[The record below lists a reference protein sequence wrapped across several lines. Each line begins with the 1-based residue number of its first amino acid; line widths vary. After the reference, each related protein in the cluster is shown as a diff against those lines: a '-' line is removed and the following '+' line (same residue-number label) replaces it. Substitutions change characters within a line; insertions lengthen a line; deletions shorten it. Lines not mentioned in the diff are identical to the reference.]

1 MKLEDLVKGFE
12 AAGLG
17 EKEARAYVAL
27 ARLGTSGAA
36 QVAEAA
42 DLKRP
47 DAYRVLEDLQAR
59 GLVDATVERPKRF
72 TAVPGDRAVAV
83 LRGER
88 EAALAAVD
96 RQKDSLLAG
105 LAKVG
110 KPVEEGGDLRFKI
123 LQDERQLV
131 GQAARAVD
139 GAKKEV
145 LYAASSRGLR
155 LLEEDDVRAALDRAR
170 SRGVRVRVVADVE
183 AANRDVAEGLAKV
196 ADVRHAPVPR
206 GLRFLV
212 VDDGLLAFVTADP
225 LPASGAKE
233 TALWLGA
240 SDLVNS
246 ERTHFAALWKEG
258 VPLAE
263 RVEELATGRA
273 PEGADI
279 VRGRVYR
286 VEKLKEMA
294 FRAAKTFDLALD
306 DEVPSALARVLTD
319 RAKDGLKVRLLLPPK
334 AAAPKG
340 CDARPWPE
348 APPAPFAVVD
358 GRELLL
364 VLGTSTKGRKAD
376 TSDPGERAV
385 WSGLGA
391 AAKGFADAFQAM
403 WTHAG

>member
-1 MKLEDLVKGFE
+1 MKVDDLVKGFE
-12 AAGLG
+12 AAGLA

-27 ARLGTSGAA
+27 VRLGASGAA

-59 GLVDATVERPKRF
+59 GLVEATVERPKRF
-72 TAVPGDRAVAV
+72 NAVPGERALAI
-83 LRGER
+83 LRAER
-88 EAALAAVD
+88 ESALAAHD
-96 RQKDSLLAG
+96 RQKDAILAG
-105 LAKVG
+105 LSKVG
-110 KPVEEGGDLRFKI
+110 RPVEEQGDLRFRI

-155 LLEEDDVRAALDRAR
+155 LLEEDDVRAALERAGG
-170 SRGVRVRVVADVE
+170 RGVRVRVVVDVE
-183 AANRDVAEGLAKV
+183 PANRDVAQGLAKV
-196 ADVRHAPVPR
+196 ADVRHAAVPR

-212 VDDGLLAFVTADP
+212 VDDGVLAFVTADP

-240 SDLVNS
+240 SDLANA
-246 ERTHFAALWKEG
+246 ERTHFQALWKDA
-258 VPLAE
+258 VPLAG
-263 RVEELATGRA
+263 RLEELATGRP

-294 FRAAKTFDLALD
+294 FRAERTFDVALD
-306 DEVPSALARVLTD
+306 DEAPPALARVLAD
-319 RAKDGLKVRLLLPPK
+319 RAKEGLKVRLLLPPK
-334 AAAPKG
+334 APAPKG
-340 CDARPWPE
+340 CDARAWPS
-348 APPAPFAVVD
+348 APPAPFAVAD

-364 VLGTSTKGRKAD
+364 VLGTASKGKKAD
-376 TSDPGERAV
+376 ATDPGERAV

-391 AAKGFADAFQAM
+391 AATGFAEAFQAM
-403 WTHAG
+403 WDAA